1 MAERFTNQ
9 RSKQGEMQ
17 QKRSRPERLN
27 REAKKPN
34 STPALPNRA
43 NSNRTPA
50 WVKTQQREPAEDLC
64 WGRQPV
70 LDLLRDSPKRCL
82 KLTIANNVRPPFLDE
97 LTDLARAAKVVY
109 QMVTPE
115 VIDGLCP
122 RVNHQG
128 VACRVAEME
137 PMELEPFLAAL
148 PKEGPLLVVIL
159 DHIEDPHNLGAIIRS
174 AEAAGAA
181 GVVFGKRRS
190 ALPGGTVVKVSAG
203 AALRVPLVGV
213 VNITRAIKDIKE
225 FGLWTVGLEN
235 KAEAGDSIWTRD
247 KIPARTAL
255 IVGAEGEGISRL
267 VAQNCDDL
275 AYIPISGRTGSL
287 NASVACAIAMFEW
300 SKNLRAGAI

>member
-1 MAERFTNQ
+1 MTINFSNQ
-9 RSKQGEMQ
+9 RNSQEAKH
-17 QKRSRPERLN
+17 KRSRPERLTSEVKN
-27 REAKKPN
+27 ASSVNSVKKN
-34 STPALPNRA
+34 TN
-43 NSNRTPA
+43 TPA
-50 WVKTQQREPAEDLC
+50 WVKTQLREPADDVC

-82 KLTIANNVRPPFLDE
+82 KLIIANNVRPPFLDE
-97 LTDLARAAKVVY
+97 LTDLARGAKVVF
-109 QMVTPE
+109 QLVTPE

-137 PMELEPFLAAL
+137 PMELEAFLASL

-181 GVVFGKRRS
+181 GVIFGKRRS

-213 VNITRAIKDIKE
+213 VNITRSIKDIKE

-235 KAEAGDSIWTRD
+235 EAGVGDSIWIKN
-247 KIPARTAL
+247 KIPERTAI

-267 VAQNCDDL
+267 AAQNCDDL
-275 AYIPISGRTGSL
+275 AYIPFSGKTGSL

-300 SKNLRAGAI
+300 RRNLN

>member
-1 MAERFTNQ
+1 MAGIIFNQ
-9 RSKQGEMQ
+9 SNKRDDANR
-17 QKRSRPERLN
+17 KRSRPDRLT
-27 REAKKPN
+27 REAKKPTSASQKSAN
-34 STPALPNRA
+34 TTRA
-43 NSNRTPA
+43 PA
-50 WVKTQQREPAEDLC
+50 WLKTPLREPAEDIC

-70 LDLLRDSPKRCL
+70 LDLLRNSPKKCL
-82 KLTIANNVRPPFLDE
+82 KLIIANNVRPPFLDE
-97 LTDLARAAKVVY
+97 LTDLARESKVVY

-137 PMELEPFLAAL
+137 PMELEAFLDSL
-148 PKEGPLLVVIL
+148 PKEGPVLVVVL

-174 AEAAGAA
+174 AEAAGAS
-181 GVVFGKRRS
+181 GVIFGKRRS

-213 VNITRAIKDIKE
+213 VNISRAIKEIKE

-235 KAEAGDSIWTRD
+235 KAGAGDSIWIKD
-247 KIPARTAL
+247 KFPARTAL

-267 VAQNCDDL
+267 AAQSCDDL
-275 AYIPISGRTGSL
+275 AYIPISGKTGSL
-287 NASVACAIAMFEW
+287 NASVACAIALFEW
-300 SKNLRAGAI
+300 RRNS

>member
-1 MAERFTNQ
+1 MAEQ
-9 RSKQGEMQ
+9 R
-17 QKRSRPERLN
+17 QKRTRPERLTK
-27 REAKKPN
+27 EAQKSSPRT
-34 STPALPNRA
+34 TPANKVNVNRA
-43 NSNRTPA
+43 PA
-50 WVKTQQREPAEDLC
+50 WIKTQHKEPASDVC

-70 LDLLRDSPKRCL
+70 LDVLRNSPKRCL
-82 KLTIANNVRPPFLDE
+82 KLMIANNVRPPFLDE
-97 LTDLARAAKVVY
+97 LTDLARGAKVVY
-109 QMVTPE
+109 QLVTPE

-122 RVNHQG
+122 QVNHQG

-137 PMELEPFLAAL
+137 PMELAPFLDSL
-148 PKEGPLLVVIL
+148 PKEGPLLVIIL

-181 GVVFGKRRS
+181 GVIFGKRRS

-213 VNITRAIKDIKE
+213 INISRTIKDIKE

-235 KAEAGDSIWTRD
+235 KTGAGDSIWMKN
-247 KIPARTAL
+247 KIPARAAL

-267 VAQNCDDL
+267 AAHNCDDL
-275 AYIPISGRTGSL
+275 AYIPISGKIGSL

-300 SKNLRAGAI
+300 NKAHFNMENS

>member
-1 MAERFTNQ
+1 MAEKFSKSNQ
-9 RSKQGEMQ
+9 SN
-17 QKRSRPERLN
+17 KREDVKRKRTRPERLTK
-27 REAKKPN
+27 EAKKANPSTNKVMKNTN
-34 STPALPNRA
+34 STPV
-43 NSNRTPA
+43 
-50 WVKTQQREPAEDLC
+50 WVKTPLREPAEDIC

-82 KLTIANNVRPPFLDE
+82 KLLIANNVRPPFLDE
-97 LTDLARAAKVVY
+97 LTDLARGSKVVY
-109 QMVTPE
+109 QMVAPE

-137 PMELEPFLAAL
+137 PMELEAFLASV

-225 FGLWTVGLEN
+225 SGLWTVGLEN
-235 KAEAGDSIWTRD
+235 EAGAGDSIWIKD
-247 KIPARTAL
+247 KIPARAA
-255 IVGAEGEGISRL
+255 IVVGAEGEGISRL
-267 VAQNCDDL
+267 AAQSCDDL
-275 AYIPISGRTGSL
+275 AYIPISGKTGSL

-300 SKNLRAGAI
+300 RRNRAAT